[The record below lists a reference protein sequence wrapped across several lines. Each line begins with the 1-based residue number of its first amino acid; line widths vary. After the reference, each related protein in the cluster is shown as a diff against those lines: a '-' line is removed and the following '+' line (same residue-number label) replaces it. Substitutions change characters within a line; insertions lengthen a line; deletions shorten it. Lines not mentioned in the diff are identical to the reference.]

1 MRFLVCFLRAQTE
14 LAAAA
19 DIRSAGLVCSHLFE
33 VFRDVSVSVIPQWS
47 VKVFL
52 ADAIPPGWEPFS
64 YFTTQYNNA
73 SPSYAWVACKRA
85 EKVRVESE

>member
-1 MRFLVCFLRAQTE
+1 M
-14 LAAAA
+14 
-19 DIRSAGLVCSHLFE
+19 
-33 VFRDVSVSVIPQWS
+33 SVSVIPQWS